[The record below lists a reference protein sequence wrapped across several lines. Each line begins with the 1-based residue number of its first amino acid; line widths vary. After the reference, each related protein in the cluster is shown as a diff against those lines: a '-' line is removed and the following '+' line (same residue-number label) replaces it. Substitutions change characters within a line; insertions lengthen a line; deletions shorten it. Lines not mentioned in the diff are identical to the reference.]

1 MKSVGS
7 STRVVVTLAN
17 MKSNNSKVTVDPSH
31 IYILGLWSPGGTPIK
46 IKSIYLTNNSDY
58 SEEASSIGSP
68 SIDEEEVPLFH
79 RNVMFNLQGQQVKSV
94 RKGQMYIL
102 NGKKYI
108 QR

>member
-1 MKSVGS
+1 
-7 STRVVVTLAN
+7 
-17 MKSNNSKVTVDPSH
+17 MKSNKSKVKVDASH

-46 IKSIYLTNNSDY
+46 IKNIYLTNNSDY
-58 SEEASSIGSP
+58 SEEASGIGSP